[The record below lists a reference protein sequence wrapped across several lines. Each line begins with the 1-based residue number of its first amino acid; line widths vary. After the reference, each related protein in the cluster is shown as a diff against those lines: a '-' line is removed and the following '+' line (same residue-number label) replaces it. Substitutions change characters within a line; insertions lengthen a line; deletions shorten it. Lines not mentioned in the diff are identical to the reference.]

1 MSEIH
6 RTVLR
11 LNMKNPIHKKAWDY
25 LTNMDRSVFSS
36 YTQVISMAIV
46 DYFDRHYHKKEDYE
60 EHLLRRIAEVLR
72 ESGKFPG
79 V

>member
-6 RTVLR
+6 RTVIR

-25 LTNMDRSVFSS
+25 LTNMDRSVFAS
-36 YTQVISMAIV
+36 YTQVVSMAIV
-46 DYFDRHYHKKEDYE
+46 DYFDRYYKKKEDYE
-60 EHLLRRIAEVLR
+60 ERLLRRIAEVLQ